1 MDTFL
6 DIIGHS
12 LQFIGWAFFPLLLLP
27 LFVVL
32 TGRGQNLT
40 NGLIAVVESFM
51 DVLGEIIKWV
61 MPFMVISI
69 VISIFALS
77 IYGISAPW
85 WDETAIY
92 LHAIG
97 ICLGVAPTYLAGQ
110 HVRVDILFEKMT
122 KKMQALIEFCGFYI
136 LLVPVCIAVI
146 WRSQSFVSF
155 AWQTLEG
162 SSTGNGIKGIYILK
176 TLLFAMAL
184 LLLIQGFS
192 MALRAALKLRNKSQL
207 SAPMR
212 ADICFLEAEHSSFK
226 VAPAEKT

>member
-1 MDTFL
+1 VDTFL

-136 LLVPVCIAVI
+136 LLVPVC
-146 WRSQSFVSF
+146 SF

>member
-1 MDTFL
+1 MW
-6 DIIGHS
+6 I
-12 LQFIGWAFFPLLLLP
+12 
-27 LFVVL
+27 
-32 TGRGQNLT
+32 
-40 NGLIAVVESFM
+40 
-51 DVLGEIIKWV
+51 
-61 MPFMVISI
+61 
-69 VISIFALS
+69 
-77 IYGISAPW
+77 
-85 WDETAIY
+85 
-92 LHAIG
+92 LHLVG
-97 ICLGVAPTYLAGQ
+97 SCL
-110 HVRVDILFEKMT
+110 H
-122 KKMQALIEFCGFYI
+122 
-136 LLVPVCIAVI
+136 
-146 WRSQSFVSF
+146 SF